1 AIIKGTAGFR
11 RVQAVRSNKLFIP
24 TQRTTNIHGG
34 ATRDSTIEVTS
45 EYDIPFAVTVLFNVY
60 HGNTVR
66 CDFLTDLILRPG
78 AVRIDGCPARMDGAL
93 VDVLMVHHQK
103 TFSRTVTATLLIDRE
118 KMHAIVVHAHLLLLI
133 GTCVGAISPVI
144 RIGTG
149 NGRTPRQE
157 CLC

>member
-1 AIIKGTAGFR
+1 QCSPLVLKTHDSDGAAVASWIVITADYDVPYAI
-11 RVQAVRSNKLFIP
+11 
-24 TQRTTNIHGG
+24 
-34 ATRDSTIEVTS
+34 
-45 EYDIPFAVTVLFNVY
+45 TVMFNVY
-60 HGNTVR
+60 HGKPVSY
-66 CDFLTDLILRPG
+66 DYIADLIRRAG

-103 TFSRTVTATLLIDRE
+103 TFSRTVTTTLLIDRE

-133 GTCVGAISPVI
+133 GTCVGAVSPVI
-144 RIGTG
+144 RIGAG